1 MTSDD
6 SIKITGQLNNTI
18 EKIEEISKQQL
29 VLKHEYRRTKDPII
43 KLEIKKKWNI
53 SQKKLETLENRRRV
67 LAEKKHDVDFKKRWE
82 LMKIHK
88 LEMTKFLNALTS
100 QKVLENQAC

>member
-1 MTSDD
+1 MALDEST
-6 SIKITGQLNNTI
+6 KIARQLNNTI
-18 EKIEEISKQQL
+18 EKINGISKYQI
-29 VLKHEYRRTKDPII
+29 VLKHEYRRTKDPVI
-43 KLEIKKKWNI
+43 KLEIKKKWI
-53 SQKKLETLENRRRV
+53 ASQKKLETLENRRRII
-67 LAEKKHDVDFKKRWE
+67 AEKKHDVDFKKRWE